1 MVRADRTAATPEQE
15 HEQARRAR
23 GEPAAGDAGVPAVAL
38 RGTSVGVLALQR
50 AAGNQAVSALV
61 GGAGSRAP
69 IVQRFESREHAE
81 IGDQV
86 HTAVGAT
93 AGTTGAERER
103 LAADTFTDGQ
113 RSLSLDLRVRDPA
126 TGLPAESGKQT
137 VPLSYGEMVA
147 MSGDL
152 YFSVDNMRKAPA
164 QEVIALRDLVALE
177 RREPHGHDFDG
188 LYEGATAWRREGV
201 YQPGTGSREG
211 SKGQYWGVQPG
222 DAAHDD
228 ASTYLDLATGNVAH
242 FSAATGAVATP
253 GGPEGNA
260 AADNHQAFLT
270 DHGRA
275 IAIATEVREAKK
287 RLGQIPGSAAAPATP
302 GAAAPAGAGGATDI
316 KAQENLAY
324 VYNAGG
330 DHYLTDAFSS
340 GHLINK
346 GLLAPVTDKV
356 MTPDM
361 FDSMVE
367 ALMPFAMREPAALG
381 LSPDQLGTGG
391 GAAAGAVIGGIIF
404 GPLGAVIGG
413 ALGGYG
419 GHKGIQHVVRGKL
432 RDGLS
437 VFKTDPFLRHNVGAK
452 LVHDYLNAS
461 GAKVVSKNGRFSY
474 VTMGDAHMDP
484 STQDVAARAVLASR
498 NYIRALMNDSDAD
511 LAKPENA
518 DDAWE
523 YTPNIDVTLFTSQM
537 EPILRAELANTPHL
551 WELMKTA
558 VRVKEDRAKQD
569 KAEASTAA
577 SARKD
582 TGGDWGQQPN
592 PRFTRRMITTTDSAR
607 P

>member
-1 MVRADRTAATPEQE
+1 MVRADRTAATQQEQ
-15 HEQARRAR
+15 EQARRAR

-38 RGTSVGVLALQR
+38 RGSSVEVLALQR
-50 AAGNQAVSALV
+50 AAGNRAVSALV
-61 GGAGSRAP
+61 GGTGARAP
-69 IVQRFESREHAE
+69 VVQRFESREHAE

-86 HTAVGAT
+86 HTAVGASAPTT
-93 AGTTGAERER
+93 ASEQQR
-103 LAADTFTDGQ
+103 LASDTFTDGQ
-113 RSLSLDLRVRDPA
+113 RSLSLELRVRDPA
-126 TGLPAESGKQT
+126 TGLPAVTGTRT

-164 QEVIALRDLVALE
+164 DEVIALRDLVALE

-188 LYEGATAWRREGV
+188 LYEAATSWRREGV
-201 YQPGTGSREG
+201 YRPGTGAREG

-242 FSAATGAVATP
+242 FSAETGAVATP

-260 AADNHQAFLT
+260 ATDNHQAYLT

-302 GAAAPAGAGGATDI
+302 DAAAPGAPGSAGNI
-316 KAQENLAY
+316 QAQENLAY

-340 GHLINK
+340 GHLVNK
-346 GLLAPVTDKV
+346 ALLAPVTDKV

-367 ALMPFAMREPAALG
+367 ALLPFAMREPAALG
-381 LSPDQLGTGG
+381 LSPDELGTGG
-391 GAAAGAVIGGIIF
+391 GAAAGAIVGGILL

-419 GHKGIQHVVRGKL
+419 GHKGIQHVVRNKL
-432 RDGLS
+432 REGLS
-437 VFKTDPFLRHNVGAK
+437 VFRTDPFLRHNVGAK

-461 GAKVVSKNGRFSY
+461 GATVVSKNGRFRY
-474 VTMGDAHMDP
+474 TTMGDAHMDGA
-484 STQDVAARAVLASR
+484 TQDVAARAVLASR

-511 LAKPENA
+511 LTKPENA

-551 WELMKTA
+551 WELMKAA
-558 VRVKEDRAKQD
+558 VKVKEDRAKQD
-569 KAEASTAA
+569 KAETATAA
-577 SARKD
+577 SAQKD

-592 PRFTRRMITTTDSAR
+592 PRFTRRMVITNDSAR